1 MTITITTTTTT
12 TLIKEKKYDKASIS
26 ILDRGQMIG
35 LIKIMFG
42 VGVSRGKGKL
52 NTVCPRIESSR
63 SDQ

>member
-42 VGVSRGKGKL
+42 VGVSRGKL